1 MAEAR
6 ITLPEAVP
14 FTQSAFYTGPQ
25 GAQGRDATVI
35 SQQPGRIVFRTTRPL
50 DAHEGLTVAAAWRK
64 GAVEQPTQAQ
74 FLQSW
79 IEDNAYLAAAGG
91 GILIMLLYY
100 ALAWFVAGRDP
111 PRGTI
116 IPLFSAPDG
125 MSAAAV
131 RYVREHGIRQSH
143 LRSGVGRY
151 RRARKR
157 QVG

>member
-1 MAEAR
+1 MRASR
-6 ITLPEAVP
+6 SPP
-14 FTQSAFYTGPQ
+14 R
-25 GAQGRDATVI
+25 GAKELVD
-35 SQQPGRIVFRTTRPL
+35 
-50 DAHEGLTVAAAWRK
+50 
-64 GAVEQPTQAQ
+64 QPTQTQ

-91 GILIMLLYY
+91 GILVMLLYY

-131 RYVREHGIRQSH
+131 RYVRSMGFDNRTFAAA
-143 LRSGVGRY
+143 LVDTAVRGNAKLVDFR
-151 RRARKR
+151 
-157 QVG
+157 